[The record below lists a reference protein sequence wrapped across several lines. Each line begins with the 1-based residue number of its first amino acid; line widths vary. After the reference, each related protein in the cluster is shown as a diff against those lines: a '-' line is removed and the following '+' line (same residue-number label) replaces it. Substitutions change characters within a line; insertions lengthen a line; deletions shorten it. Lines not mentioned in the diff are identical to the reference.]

1 MINSD
6 PSAKRRRWPEPL
18 VSGLRKTGRLP
29 GLRWCP
35 SPNFDTR
42 PEGETISLLVIHN
55 ISLPPGE
62 FGGSAIEEFF
72 CNRLDSE
79 AHPYFRTIAG
89 LRVSAHVLIRR
100 DGEAVQFVNLLDRAW
115 HAGRSCFR
123 GRPACNDYSIGIE
136 LEGTDDCPYTGAQ
149 YRRLAELTS
158 LIMAAWPQID
168 TGRIAGHCDIAPD
181 RKTDPGPAF
190 DWPYFFRQLAGVDE
204 HGYGE
209 SG

>member
-1 MINSD
+1 MIDS
-6 PSAKRRRWPEPL
+6 EPAAVKAHWSEHL
-18 VSGLRKTGRLP
+18 IASVRETGRLP

-35 SPNFDTR
+35 SPNFGPR
-42 PEGETISLLVIHN
+42 PEGAEISLLVIHN
-55 ISLPPGE
+55 ISLPPGH
-62 FGGSAIEEFF
+62 FGGSAIEQFF
-72 CNRLDSE
+72 CNCLDHE

-89 LRVSAHVLIRR
+89 LQVSAHVLIRR
-100 DGEAVQFVNLLDRAW
+100 NGEAIQFVNLLDRAW

-123 GRPACNDYSIGIE
+123 GREECNDFSIGIE

-168 TGRIAGHCDIAPD
+168 SSRIAGHCDIAPG

-190 DWPYFFRQLAGVDE
+190 DWSRFYRQLAAV
-204 HGYGE
+204 
-209 SG
+209 SGDVSGDSD